1 MTETP
6 ALPAPAPSRAWFAAP
21 VLAGALVVGF
31 LYAPEI
37 GQTLSNL
44 ANPCATAIEK
54 PDISRLLR
62 GPVMGPEHDP
72 DAVQPFFL
80 HAANPAEQDLA
91 VRCLTDAL
99 YYEAANEPVEGQR
112 AVAQVVVNRVRDK
125 HFPKSV
131 CGVVYEGWGRRT
143 GCQFSFVCDGS
154 IRRRPADQAALDRLR
169 PIAEAALNGYVVP
182 EVGTA
187 THYYATYVRPN
198 WIRTVAEV
206 AEIGKH
212 VFCSWRGKAGLPT
225 SLASSYGGGEFQVA
239 DAALNGVRKT
249 ASKVRI
255 TAHFGHSVLRGVSRS
270 GTGRM
275 ASREGRRHERY
286 A

>member
-1 MTETP
+1 MTKSL
-6 ALPAPAPSRAWFAAP
+6 ALSAPAVSRAWIGLP
-21 VLAGALVVGF
+21 VLAAALMGGVAA
-31 LYAPEI
+31 LHAPQI
-37 GQTLSNL
+37 GRVLSNL
-44 ANPCATAIEK
+44 IDPCATSIEK

-62 GPVMGPEHDP
+62 GPAVAADV
-72 DAVQPFFL
+72 VQPFFL
-80 HAANPAEQDLA
+80 HAANPAEQDRA
-91 VRCLTDAL
+91 VRCLTDAI

-131 CGVVYEGWGRRT
+131 CGVVFEGWERRT

-154 IRRRPADQAALDRLR
+154 IRRRHADPAAWDRVR

-198 WIRTVAEV
+198 WIRTVSQV
-206 AEIGKH
+206 TEIGKH
-212 VFCSWRGKAGLPT
+212 VFCSWKGKAGLPT
-225 SLASSYGGGEFQVA
+225 SLASAYGGGEFQVA
-239 DAALNGVRKT
+239 DAALDGVRK
-249 ASKVRI
+249 AVVKVKVKV
-255 TAHFGHSVLRGVSRS
+255 AHPGHSEV
-270 GTGRM
+270 RM
-275 ASREGRRHERY
+275 ASRRGRVHERY